1 MRKNCATCR
10 HDRLRSPICDEC
22 YNTSDAPT
30 KWEAAEYYEPDTNAD
45 RIRAMSDEE
54 LATHLHDIGW
64 DCHLCAEHRRL
75 ENEPLLR
82 GEKCDEKCVEHCLEW
97 LKQPAEEETQTDCTY
112 NKNGH
117 CIGQKLMP
125 ECDAKN
131 CDRRK

>member
-1 MRKNCATCR
+1 MANENLLNMAEQKFQSAAEKIAKDLIATCYKE
-10 HDRLRSPICDEC
+10 PQ
-22 YNTSDAPT
+22 T
-30 KWEAAEYYEPDTNAD
+30 KAD

-82 GEKCDEKCVEHCLEW
+82 GEKCDVKCVEHCLEW
-97 LKQPAEEETQTDCTY
+97 LKQPAEEEAQPDCAY